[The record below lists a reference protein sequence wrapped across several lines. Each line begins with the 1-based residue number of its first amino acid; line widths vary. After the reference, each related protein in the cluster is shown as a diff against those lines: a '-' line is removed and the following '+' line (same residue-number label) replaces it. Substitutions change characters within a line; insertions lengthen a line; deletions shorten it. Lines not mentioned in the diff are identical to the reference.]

1 MATKYVYFLFAD
13 GSYFAKA
20 FSEDGALEILQTMK
34 ELFPIDTVFEMKI
47 YKLVEV

>member
-13 GSYFAKA
+13 GCYFAKA

-34 ELFPIDTVFEMKI
+34 ELYPEGTFFELKI
-47 YKLVEV
+47 YDFEED